1 MSSTSSTPS
10 SILRDVPHWVQRR
23 LGERGSLFRTCG
35 WRLSPGAALKVGL
48 GVVLGEALGEGCRD
62 EIQLPILRRWGV
74 LDRLVW
80 WVYGAVDWK

>member
-1 MSSTSSTPS
+1 M
-10 SILRDVPHWVQRR
+10 PHWVQRR
-23 LGERGSLFRTCG
+23 LGERGPLFRACG

-48 GVVLGEALGEGCRD
+48 GVELGEALGEGCRD

-74 LDRLVW
+74 LDGLVW